1 MEHSKKI
8 LISMIIVSTFIF
20 IVSMSSL
27 YVQYHIETGNVC
39 GCAIPLYLFIPFLS
53 SLGLFIGILLYYLL
67 FAKVETKKDFVK
79 EYSDKILLLLNP
91 QERKILKLI
100 IEKPMTQSSIM
111 KITGY
116 DKVKTFRL
124 IKRMELRGII
134 KRERYGKTY
143 MIRLSDEIKD
153 IFE

>member
-67 FAKVETKKDFVK
+67 FVKVETKKDFLK